1 MCAKLTST
9 CSTVHKLSLL
19 KLLKL
24 TATIILFFEHLHD
37 EDNPQ
42 KNPRCSIEYL
52 GFDLIHQLATSSFQL
67 AMQIINGYMGVL
79 APRSAE
85 MSHVTKASLPTSR
98 DNPR

>member
-1 MCAKLTST
+1 MRAKLTST

-52 GFDLIHQLATSSFQL
+52 GFNLIHQLATSSFQL
-67 AMQIINGYMGVL
+67 AVQIINGGFG
-79 APRSAE
+79 AE
-85 MSHVTKASLPTSR
+85 MSRVTKASLPTSR